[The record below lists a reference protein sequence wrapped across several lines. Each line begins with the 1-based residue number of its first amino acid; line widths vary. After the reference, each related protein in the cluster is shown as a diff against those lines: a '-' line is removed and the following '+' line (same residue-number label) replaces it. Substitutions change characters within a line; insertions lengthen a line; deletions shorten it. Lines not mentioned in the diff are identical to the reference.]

1 MIKTALPHFAFKRE
15 HNRPKCSRFQVD
27 KKKKCFSL
35 EYHLCLSVAT
45 RRAPSYV
52 DTRMG
57 AVSAKEIGNGWSPMI
72 VELHIHNKVHFE
84 ISHSCA
90 GSCLNLDPEIY
101 SFEHSCKR
109 RFGLRCELL
118 CPFGYINHTC
128 LTAPIGICTLTLTA
142 IMSSPVFVYLQ
153 W

>member
-1 MIKTALPHFAFKRE
+1 
-15 HNRPKCSRFQVD
+15 
-27 KKKKCFSL
+27 
-35 EYHLCLSVAT
+35 
-45 RRAPSYV
+45 
-52 DTRMG
+52 
-57 AVSAKEIGNGWSPMI
+57 MI

-128 LTAPIGICTLTLTA
+128 LTAPIGIIAQLRTPKNLCLLS
-142 IMSSPVFVYLQ
+142 MSTS
-153 W
+153 

>member
-57 AVSAKEIGNGWSPMI
+57 AASAKEIGNGWSSKI
-72 VELHIHNKVHFE
+72 VELLFPNKVHFE
-84 ISHSCA
+84 KLHSFA
-90 GSCLNLDPEIY
+90 GTCLNLDPEKY
-101 SFEHSCKR
+101 SVEHSCKR